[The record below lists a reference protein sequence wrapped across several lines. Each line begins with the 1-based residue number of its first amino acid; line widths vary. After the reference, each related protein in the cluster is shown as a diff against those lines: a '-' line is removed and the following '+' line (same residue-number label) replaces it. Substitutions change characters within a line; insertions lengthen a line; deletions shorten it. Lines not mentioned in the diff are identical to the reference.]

1 LQQSE
6 REKTE
11 QLVIELPLKSFQ
23 SKKKQTQNKA
33 TDADES

>member
-11 QLVIELPLKSFQ
+11 QLVIELLLKSFQ
-23 SKKKQTQNKA
+23 SKKKQKQNKVI
-33 TDADES
+33 DADES